1 MTDQRRRVAEY
12 AEELRDGPGPSD
24 RSVGEIIEA
33 LRPQVQEL
41 VDRQV
46 ALARTEL
53 TPVARQA
60 GMATGLLV
68 AGSVF
73 LLLFLVFISLTGI
86 YVLSIW
92 LPQWLAALIVSAV
105 LLIIG
110 GVLAGSGAGILRGLD
125 PKPEHTIRALQQNV
139 NWIKGQFRS

>member
-12 AEELRDGPGPSD
+12 TEELRDGPAPSD
-24 RSVGEIIEA
+24 RSIGEIVEA

-46 ALARTEL
+46 TLAKAEL

-60 GMATGLLV
+60 GIATGLIV
-68 AGSVF
+68 AGSIF
-73 LLLFLVFISLTGI
+73 LLLFAVFITLTAI
-86 YVLSIW
+86 YVLALF

-125 PKPEHTIRALQQNV
+125 PKPEHTVRALQQNV